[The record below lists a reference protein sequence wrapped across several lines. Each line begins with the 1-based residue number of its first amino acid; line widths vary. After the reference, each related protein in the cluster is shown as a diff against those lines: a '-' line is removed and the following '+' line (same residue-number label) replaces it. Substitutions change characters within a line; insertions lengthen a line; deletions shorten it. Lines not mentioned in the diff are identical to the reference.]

1 MTDSLKSKLRHALAA
16 LGLFSLAGCG
26 PSTPLQRQ
34 QYQGGALGTSYSIIL
49 YTEGP
54 QDFTRQIDSVFAV
67 MNRSM
72 STYLPDSDISRINR
86 GDSTVVVDAM
96 FREVFEASGGI
107 WEESGGHFDP
117 TVGVLVDAWGFG
129 PGPALEMDS
138 LKVDSLLAFVGFDK
152 VSLGPDNRIRKAL
165 PQVRLD
171 FNAIAKGY
179 SIDRLAGLFDE
190 AGVSHYLIEVGG
202 EVRARSGN
210 PEKNQPWR
218 IGIDDPQVS
227 DGRSIKRV
235 IALQDRSMASSGNYR
250 KFRVDPQTG
259 AKFVHTIDP
268 LTGFTRSSNILAA
281 SVLAPN
287 CMLADGYATAFM
299 AMDLEASRKLL
310 GEHPELEGYIIYV
323 DADGTVKEFMTPG
336 FEALIR

>member
-1 MTDSLKSKLRHALAA
+1 MTDLLRSKPWLTLVA
-16 LGLFSLAGCG
+16 LGLMALAGCG

-67 MNRSM
+67 MNHSM

-86 GDSTVVVDAM
+86 GDSAVVVDAM
-96 FREVFEASGGI
+96 FREVFEASRAI
-107 WEESGGHFDP
+107 WEASGGHFDP

-138 LKVDSLLAFVGFDK
+138 LKVDSLLAYVGFDK
-152 VSLGPDNRIRKAL
+152 VRLDPDNRIRKAS

-179 SIDRLAGLFDE
+179 SIDRLAVLFDE

-202 EVRARSGN
+202 EVRARDGN

-218 IGIDDPQVS
+218 IGIDDPQVT

-235 IALQDRSMASSGNYR
+235 ISLEDRSMASSGNYR
-250 KFRVDPQTG
+250 KFRVDPETG

-281 SVLAPN
+281 SVLAPS
-287 CMLADGYATAFM
+287 CMVADGYATALM
-299 AMDLEASRKLL
+299 AMDLDASRNLL
-310 GEHPELEGYIIYV
+310 EAHDELEAYIIYL
-323 DADGTVKEFMTPG
+323 DADGVVQEFMTPG
-336 FEALIR
+336 FESLIR